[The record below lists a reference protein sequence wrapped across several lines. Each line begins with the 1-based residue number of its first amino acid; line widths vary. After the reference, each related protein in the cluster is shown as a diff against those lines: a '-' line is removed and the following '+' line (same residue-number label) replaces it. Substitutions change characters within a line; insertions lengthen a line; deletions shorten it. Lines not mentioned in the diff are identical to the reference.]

1 MTKAAYN
8 RQHLIGS
15 CSQFGGLV
23 HFRHCWKHG
32 GRHGTEFTSD
42 QHVAGRGGVERG
54 WASYELLKP
63 QSPAPVTTSLASSY
77 LF

>member
-1 MTKAAYN
+1 MTRAAYN

-15 CSQFGGLV
+15 CSQFGRLV
-23 HFRHCWKHG
+23 HFHHCWKHG

-42 QHVAGRGGVERG
+42 QHVAGS
-54 WASYELLKP
+54 A
-63 QSPAPVTTSLASSY
+63 AAVTTSLASPY